1 MGIAFCREIGSVDS
15 KRSER
20 LVLKPIDRI
29 LNKALAGGRIDVEE
43 CITLYESDQIEKMGH
58 VANQIMLKW
67 HPEPVTTFVIGRNV
81 NYTNICDVYCRFCAF
96 YRPPGSSEG
105 YVLPDEVIFRKIQET
120 VDVGGTEIL
129 MQGGTNP
136 NLPFSYYT
144 NLLREIKKR
153 FPQITMHS
161 FSPAEIRKMQEV
173 SGGLTLE
180 EVIREIRDAGLDSL
194 PGGGAEILDDRTR
207 RKISRLKGSW
217 RDWMDVM
224 QTAHKLGMHTTG
236 TMVIGFGESM
246 EERALHL
253 LRIRDAQDDVIH
265 QKLPTPGFLAF
276 ISWTF
281 QPDNTNLKAEK
292 LGADEYLKNVAISRI
307 FLDNIPNFQSSW
319 VTMGPEVGKLSLH
332 YGCND
337 FGSTM
342 IEENVVSAA
351 GTTHKVNIGSTL
363 RIIREAG
370 KIPAQRNTK
379 YEILRIFTDE
389 NERVEND
396 FVMQN

>member
-1 MGIAFCREIGSVDS
+1 MATS
-15 KRSER
+15 
-20 LVLKPIDRI
+20 PIDRI
-29 LNKALAGGRIDVEE
+29 LNKAVSGGRLDVED
-43 CITLYESDQIEKMGH
+43 CVTLYESDQIEKMGH
-58 VANQIMLKW
+58 AANQIMLKW
-67 HPEPVTTFVIGRNV
+67 HPSPVTTFVIGRNI

-96 YRPPGSSEG
+96 YRPPGSEEG
-105 YVLPDEVIFRKIQET
+105 YVLPDDVIFRKIQET
-120 VDVGGTEIL
+120 IDVGGTEIL

-153 FPQITMHS
+153 FPSITMHS
-161 FSPAEIRKMQEV
+161 FSPAEIHKMKVV
-173 SGGLTLE
+173 SDGLSLE
-180 EVIREIRDAGLDSL
+180 EVVRQLHEAGLDSL
-194 PGGGAEILDDRTR
+194 PGGGGEILDDRTR

-224 QTAHKLGMHTTG
+224 HTAHTIGMNTTA

-253 LRIRDAQDDVIH
+253 LRVRDEQDIVIEE
-265 QKLPTPGFLAF
+265 KLPTSGFKAF

-281 QPDNTNLKAEK
+281 QPDNTNMKAEK
-292 LGADEYLKNVAISRI
+292 LGPDEYLKNVAISRL

-319 VTMGPEVGKLSLH
+319 VTMGPEVGKKSLH
-332 YGCND
+332 FGCND

-363 RIIREAG
+363 QIIREAG
-370 KIPAQRNTK
+370 KIPAQRNTR
-379 YEILRIFTDE
+379 YEILRVFDDE
-389 NERVEND
+389 NAKVEND

>member
-1 MGIAFCREIGSVDS
+1 M
-15 KRSER
+15 
-20 LVLKPIDRI
+20 KPIDRI
-29 LNKALAGGRIDVEE
+29 LYKAQSGGRIDVEE
-43 CITLYESDQIEKMGH
+43 CITLFESDQIEKIGDT
-58 VANQIMLKW
+58 ANQIMKKW
-67 HPEPVTTFVIGRNV
+67 HPDPITTFVIGRNI

-96 YRPPGSSEG
+96 YRAPGSAEG
-105 YVLPDEVIFRKIQET
+105 YVLPDETIFQKIQET
-120 VDVGGTEIL
+120 LDVDGTEIL

-144 NLLREIKKR
+144 NILREIKKR
-153 FPQITMHS
+153 FDITMHS
-161 FSPAEIRKMQEV
+161 FSPAEIMKMKDV
-173 SGGLTLE
+173 SDGLSLE
-180 EVIREIRDAGLDSL
+180 EVIRQLHEAGLDSL

-207 RKISRLKGSW
+207 RKISKLKGSW

-224 QTAHKLGMHTTG
+224 QTAHKIGMHTTG

-246 EERALHL
+246 EERALHM

-265 QKLPTPGFLAF
+265 QKLNTPGFLAF
-276 ISWTF
+276 IPWTF
-281 QPDNTNLKAEK
+281 QPDNTNMKAEK
-292 LGADEYLKNVAISRI
+292 VTPEEYLKTLAISRI
-307 FLDNIPNFQSSW
+307 MLDNVPNFQSSW
-319 VTMGPEVGKLSLH
+319 VTMGPEVGKQTLS

-351 GTTHKVNIGSTL
+351 GTTHKVNVSSTL
-363 RIIREAG
+363 DIIRQAG

-379 YEILRIFTDE
+379 YQTLRVFDDVNVKIDK
-389 NERVEND
+389 D

>member
-1 MGIAFCREIGSVDS
+1 M
-15 KRSER
+15 
-20 LVLKPIDRI
+20 KPIDRI
-29 LNKALAGGRIDVEE
+29 LNKAQAGGRIDVEE
-43 CITLYESDQIEKMGH
+43 CITLFESDQIEKIGDT
-58 VANQIMLKW
+58 ANQIMKKW
-67 HPEPVTTFVIGRNV
+67 HPDPITTFVIGRNI

-96 YRPPGSSEG
+96 YRPPGSKEG
-105 YVLPDEVIFRKIQET
+105 YVLPDETIFQKIQET
-120 VDVGGTEIL
+120 LDVDGTEIL

-144 NLLREIKKR
+144 NILREIKKR
-153 FPQITMHS
+153 FDITMHS
-161 FSPAEIRKMQEV
+161 FSPAEIMKMKDVSDGLSLQEIV
-173 SGGLTLE
+173 RQLHE
-180 EVIREIRDAGLDSL
+180 AGLDSL

-207 RKISRLKGSW
+207 RKISKLKGSW

-246 EERALHL
+246 EERALHM
-253 LRIRDAQDDVIH
+253 LRIRDAQDDVLL
-265 QKLPTPGFLAF
+265 QKLNTPGFLAF
-276 ISWTF
+276 IPWTF
-281 QPDNTNLKAEK
+281 QPDNTNMKAEK
-292 LGADEYLKNVAISRI
+292 VTPEEYLKTLAISRI
-307 FLDNIPNFQSSW
+307 MLDNVPNFQSSW
-319 VTMGPEVGKLSLH
+319 VTMGPEVGKQTLS

-351 GTTHKVNIGSTL
+351 GTTHKVNVSSTL
-363 RIIREAG
+363 DIIRQAG

-379 YEILRIFTDE
+379 YQILRVFDDE
-389 NERVEND
+389 NVKIDRD

>member
-1 MGIAFCREIGSVDS
+1 M
-15 KRSER
+15 
-20 LVLKPIDRI
+20 KPIDRI
-29 LNKALAGGRIDVEE
+29 LNKAQSGGRIDVEE
-43 CITLYESDQIEKMGH
+43 CITLFESDQIEKIGDT
-58 VANQIMLKW
+58 ANQIMKKW
-67 HPEPVTTFVIGRNV
+67 HPDPITTFVIGRNI

-96 YRPPGSSEG
+96 YRAPGSAEG
-105 YVLPDEVIFRKIQET
+105 YVLPDETIFQKIQET
-120 VDVGGTEIL
+120 LDVNGTEIL

-144 NLLREIKKR
+144 NILREIKKR
-153 FPQITMHS
+153 FDITMHS
-161 FSPAEIRKMQEV
+161 FSPAEIMKMKDV
-173 SGGLTLE
+173 SDGLSLE
-180 EVIREIRDAGLDSL
+180 EVVRQLHEAGLDSL

-224 QTAHKLGMHTTG
+224 QTAHRIGMHTTG

-246 EERALHL
+246 EERALHM
-253 LRIRDAQDDVIH
+253 LRIRDAQDDVLM
-265 QKLPTPGFLAF
+265 QKLNTPGFLAF
-276 ISWTF
+276 IPWTF
-281 QPDNTNLKAEK
+281 QPDNTNMKAEK
-292 LGADEYLKNVAISRI
+292 VTPEEYLKTLAISRI
-307 FLDNIPNFQSSW
+307 MLDNVPNFQSSW
-319 VTMGPEVGKLSLH
+319 VTMGPEVGKQTLS

-351 GTTHKVNIGSTL
+351 GTTHKVNVTSTL
-363 RIIREAG
+363 DIIRQAG

-379 YEILRIFTDE
+379 YQILRVFDDE
-389 NERVEND
+389 NVKIDKD

>member
-1 MGIAFCREIGSVDS
+1 MTM
-15 KRSER
+15 
-20 LVLKPIDRI
+20 KPIDRI
-29 LNKALAGGRIDVEE
+29 LNKALAGRRIDVDE
-43 CITLYESDQIEKMGH
+43 CVTLFESDQIEKMGNT
-58 VANQIMLKW
+58 ANQIMQRW
-67 HPEPVTTFVIGRNV
+67 HPEPITTFVIGRNI
-81 NYTNICDVYCRFCAF
+81 NYTNVCDVYCRFCAF
-96 YRPPGSSEG
+96 YRAPGSKEG

-120 VDVGGTEIL
+120 LDVGGTEIL

-136 NLPFSYYT
+136 DLPFSYYT

-153 FPQITMHS
+153 FDITMHS
-161 FSPAEIRKMQEV
+161 FSPAEIMKMKDV
-173 SGGLTLE
+173 SDGLTLE
-180 EVIREIRDAGLDSL
+180 EVVRQLHEAGLDSL

-207 RKISRLKGSW
+207 RRISRLKGSW

-224 QTAHKLGMHTTG
+224 QTAHRIGMHTTG

-246 EERALHL
+246 EERALHM
-253 LRIRDAQDDVIH
+253 LRIRDAQDDVIER
-265 QKLPTPGFLAF
+265 KLPTPGFLAF
-276 ISWTF
+276 IPWTF
-281 QPDNTNLKAEK
+281 QPDNTNLKGEK
-292 LGADEYLKNVAISRI
+292 TSPEEYLKTLAISRI
-307 FLDNIPNFQSSW
+307 MLDNIPNFQSSW
-319 VTMGPEVGKLSLH
+319 VTMGPEIGKLTLR

-351 GTTHKVNIGSTL
+351 GTTHKVNISSTL

-379 YEILRIFTDE
+379 YETLRVFDDE
-389 NERVEND
+389 NAVVEND